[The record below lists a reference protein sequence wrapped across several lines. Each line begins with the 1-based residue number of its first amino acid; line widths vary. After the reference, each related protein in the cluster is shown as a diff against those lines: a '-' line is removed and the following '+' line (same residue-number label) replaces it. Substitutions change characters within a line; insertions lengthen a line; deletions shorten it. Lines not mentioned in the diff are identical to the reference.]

1 MTCHVGHGLPAS
13 VTNPGPR
20 GVLNTDAFAL
30 CRFAAALAQ
39 CCSQTVWFPPGLS
52 RASSLALKSSL
63 RLLAWTFAA
72 STRSLGG
79 REVVTLWP
87 CLPRP
92 SPASEVRVAQ
102 RKQKCRDKPGAPTPT
117 TTPGHPGLW
126 EVLSQP
132 SWGVRGLAVQPSGR
146 RVGREHPTAC
156 LAERGEMLALR
167 PVRRSILAG
176 TQRSLGPG
184 GDVSGSQPCR
194 LLCEAVKV
202 GEACDLSSR
211 LWQDRCDAAA
221 AKRNPLC
228 QASP

>member
-1 MTCHVGHGLPAS
+1 M
-13 VTNPGPR
+13 PGRARCPR
-20 GVLNTDAFAL
+20 AHHN
-30 CRFAAALAQ
+30 
-39 CCSQTVWFPPGLS
+39 
-52 RASSLALKSSL
+52 
-63 RLLAWTFAA
+63 
-72 STRSLGG
+72 
-79 REVVTLWP
+79 
-87 CLPRP
+87 
-92 SPASEVRVAQ
+92 
-102 RKQKCRDKPGAPTPT
+102 
-117 TTPGHPGLW
+117 PGHPGLW

-132 SWGVRGLAVQPSGR
+132 SWGVRGLAVLPSGR

-184 GDVSGSQPCR
+184 GNVSGSQPRR

-211 LWQDRCDAAA
+211 PWQDGCDAAA
-221 AKRNPLC
+221 AKGNPLC